1 MQEIV
6 VDATQLHNFA
16 QTLCEKAGL
25 RPEDAE
31 QMAEL
36 QVQTDLRGVHSHGTR
51 ALPGYLNLVLEGK
64 MNPKPDLR
72 IVTEGPSFAVVD
84 GDNGMGHLASTFAM
98 QTAIAK
104 AKTNGV
110 AAAGVRNAGHFGA
123 AGCYSIMA
131 ASEQLIGFS
140 TTNTGGVSVAAPGGA
155 EAVVA
160 NNAMSYALPTGERHP
175 IVLDMACGASAWGKI
190 GTLRMYGEPIPHGWL
205 LDDKGQPTD
214 DPGKSRLL
222 APAAGPRGYGL
233 ALVMGILAGP
243 LCGGLMASSKDN
255 DPSEHFFMAINI
267 ASFTNYDT
275 YVAELQQG
283 IDKIHTSKTAE
294 GVEQAFLP
302 GEIEWNNY
310 DKWRESGIPIHRNHL
325 QSLADIADRLNVA
338 IFWKW

>member
-1 MQEIV
+1 MLLHHGGIR
-6 VDATQLHNFA
+6 ATHRFFND
-16 QTLCEKAGL
+16 EHG
-25 RPEDAE
+25 
-31 QMAEL
+31 
-36 QVQTDLRGVHSHGTR
+36 RGVRSRTRRRGGSRRKQRNELRASHRRETSDC
-51 ALPGYLNLVLEGK
+51 V
-64 MNPKPDLR
+64 
-72 IVTEGPSFAVVD
+72 
-84 GDNGMGHLASTFAM
+84 GH
-98 QTAIAK
+98 
-104 AKTNGV
+104 
-110 AAAGVRNAGHFGA
+110 GVR
-123 AGCYSIMA
+123 CIR
-131 ASEQLIGFS
+131 L
-140 TTNTGGVSVAAPGGA
+140 
-155 EAVVA
+155 
-160 NNAMSYALPTGERHP
+160 
-175 IVLDMACGASAWGKI
+175 GKI

-267 ASFTNYDT
+267 ASFTDYDT